1 VRGQADESEK
11 IELSLQQRQ
20 VAILAAFALVLLGVV
35 FALGVMVGR
44 QLASASLAAP
54 AQPPPGDLRAL
65 DAEKPPPKPVVAPAP
80 IVAANPVDEDADAAV
95 AEAKIA
101 PDRAQPAP
109 AVVVA
114 AKPIAS
120 PKPLAEK
127 VVAEKAVAEKP
138 AAEKQV
144 AEVAPNPAP
153 PSPEE
158 LTKEDADDEQ
168 APAPKAAIAA
178 KPAPVK
184 ESEAPADPPD
194 AQPKHLGKFTV
205 QFGATQEHKDALKI
219 AARAKAQGL
228 QAPYIVT
235 AHIEGKGTWY
245 RLRAGAF
252 ESRDDAAAY
261 SKTVDASL
269 KGVHSAVMT
278 TN

>member
-65 DAEKPPPKPVVAPAP
+65 DAEKPPPKPVVAPALRLG
-80 IVAANPVDEDADAAV
+80 
-95 AEAKIA
+95 
-101 PDRAQPAP
+101 DRAQPAP